1 MCVSATDNRKGCSV
15 LSRDELIDAVNRH
28 RRVRFQGCEYYA
40 VGYQVLR
47 TRESIKYSAGLQ
59 DIKQPKSLLWV
70 LLSDVDVVD

>member
-59 DIKQPKSLLWV
+59 NIKQPNSLLWAR
-70 LLSDVDVVD
+70 LSDVDVVD